1 MRGEALLIKPVE
13 ALGGRHKD
21 GGGGVCVSESINSL
35 PPPPSTE
42 LWPPL
47 PTSLPVPPLASQS
60 SKNWTSLHPSS
71 TCVPH
76 GPGQQAGQGRV
87 AASLG
92 AASAA
97 LCSAGSRPS
106 SCDHPPGLR
115 PRGDRGAVLTGEDP
129 PVPSE
134 ERGAHGEVTVG
145 TVSGLLGLPA
155 GEQQPLDELGLQGA
169 GGTLLGHVCAPG
181 RRRRRSQ
188 SPAGRPGP
196 RDAGSSP
203 RGARP
208 CGALGGAWRG
218 TSRPTPSSHPPS
230 RPAGPG
236 PRVWWAAQ
244 RKECDRAPA
253 GSPSPLG
260 TTLTADTLRGQWDGT
275 WVPLWRGRL
284 WTHAPQERGCWGSR
298 SG

>member
-1 MRGEALLIKPVE
+1 M
-13 ALGGRHKD
+13 
-21 GGGGVCVSESINSL
+21 
-35 PPPPSTE
+35 
-42 LWPPL
+42 
-47 PTSLPVPPLASQS
+47 
-60 SKNWTSLHPSS
+60 
-71 TCVPH
+71 
-76 GPGQQAGQGRV
+76 

-106 SCDHPPGLR
+106 SCDHLPGLR

-188 SPAGRPGP
+188 SPASRPGP

-203 RGARP
+203 PRRASLRGR
-208 CGALGGAWRG
+208 W
-218 TSRPTPSSHPPS
+218 
-230 RPAGPG
+230 AGPG
-236 PRVWWAAQ
+236 EGPPAPPPAPTPLPAPQVGVPQCGGRPSVKNATVPP
-244 RKECDRAPA
+244 RAP
-253 GSPSPLG
+253 PLPLG
-260 TTLTADTLRGQWDGT
+260 TTFTADTLRGQWDGT
-275 WVPLWRGRL
+275 WVPPWRGRL